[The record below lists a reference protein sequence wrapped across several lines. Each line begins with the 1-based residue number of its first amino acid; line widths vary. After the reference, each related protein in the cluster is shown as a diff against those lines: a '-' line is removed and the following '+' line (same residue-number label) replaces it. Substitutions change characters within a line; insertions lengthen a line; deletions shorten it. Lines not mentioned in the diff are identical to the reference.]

1 MPKDSRASRKPLSH
15 RRIVTLVGVVLLL
28 TIIIAMML
36 LIQSH
41 RLPSGTA
48 FPTASAELSDK
59 RQAILAIAQ
68 AEYENP
74 QKAIVYSEGVKEPW
88 CADFVS
94 WVFREAGYPFENP
107 NTGSWRIP
115 GTMTLLDYFR
125 EIGVWQEHDAAVKP
139 QPGDVV
145 IYNHFGYFGQHA
157 NIVVFVEGDI
167 IITIDGNRS
176 GGIGLSQFDW
186 TDWKAN
192 TLGFARID

>member
-1 MPKDSRASRKPLSH
+1 MFVSSKIRRKPFSRRRLVALLGITLSLA
-15 RRIVTLVGVVLLL
+15 VVVAAVLLV
-28 TIIIAMML
+28 
-36 LIQSH
+36 QSH
-41 RLPSGTA
+41 HLSSSTA
-48 FPTASAELSDK
+48 FPTVSSELSVK
-59 RQAILAIAQ
+59 RQAVLNVAK

-74 QKAIVYSEGVKEPW
+74 QKALVYSEDINEPW

-107 NTGSWRIP
+107 NTGYWRIP
-115 GTMTLLDYFR
+115 GTMTLLNYFYDL
-125 EIGVWQEHDAAVKP
+125 GVWHEYDPAVKP

-145 IYNHFGYFGQHA
+145 IYNHYGYFGQHT
-157 NIVVFVEGDI
+157 NIVVSVEGNR

-186 TDWKAN
+186 TDRKAN